1 VQVGRGSYDIYQ
13 NSLNWTNGLPV
24 GGGLLGLGGN
34 LPIWRRLPAEVAT
47 TDPVTQAGQGISNW
61 LGEGARVVRDD
72 ARGFVILSRDGLR
85 RFRMDF
91 AGPGTPLHTHTS
103 KCGTQ

>member
-34 LPIWRRLPAEVAT
+34 YPHLAQT
-47 TDPVTQAGQGISNW
+47 AGGSCNY
-61 LGEGARVVRDD
+61 
-72 ARGFVILSRDGLR
+72 
-85 RFRMDF
+85 
-91 AGPGTPLHTHTS
+91 
-103 KCGTQ
+103 